1 MGDCEAARQPTTRGA
16 RSQGKRYYLA
26 EYGSDAVRRGGLAQ
40 AAQHG
45 AQAVHVQRAEGVG
58 EAPVVREQ
66 QVVQAGAGAGAPG
79 LWNEGIKE
87 AEGMKE
93 E

>member
-1 MGDCEAARQPTTRGA
+1 MAKGT
-16 RSQGKRYYLA
+16 YLA
-26 EYGSDAVRRGGLAQ
+26 EYGSDAVRCGWLSQ

-45 AQAVHVQRAEGVG
+45 AQTVHVQRAEGVG

-79 LWNEGIKE
+79 LWNEGIKV
-87 AEGMKE
+87 AEGIE
-93 E
+93 EG